1 MICPPWR
8 ESPDPEGLRAAIERI
23 VRQELDDSLPLT
35 TARIEQ
41 WHRLLFA
48 GRVTPEEYLGAVRQ
62 MDPQRPC
69 LGRLVAAAGGVGMSA
84 EGVPAAM
91 DALCDQINRAI
102 SKAKGWSMPPERK
115 TLALAN
121 LLTKIAVPFLSIHPF
136 LDGNSRMVRLLLLVV
151 TQRLGLPALLA
162 VIPPLDPAFSEL
174 KRAAM
179 RKDEGPW
186 LAYIVRALA
195 AGGSGGVGQMNP

>member
-35 TARIEQ
+35 TARIE
-41 WHRLLFA
+41 
-48 GRVTPEEYLGAVRQ
+48 
-62 MDPQRPC
+62 
-69 LGRLVAAAGGVGMSA
+69 
-84 EGVPAAM
+84 
-91 DALCDQINRAI
+91 
-102 SKAKGWSMPPERK
+102 
-115 TLALAN
+115 
-121 LLTKIAVPFLSIHPF
+121 
-136 LDGNSRMVRLLLLVV
+136 LLLVV

-195 AGGSGGVGQMNP
+195 AGGAGGVRQMNP